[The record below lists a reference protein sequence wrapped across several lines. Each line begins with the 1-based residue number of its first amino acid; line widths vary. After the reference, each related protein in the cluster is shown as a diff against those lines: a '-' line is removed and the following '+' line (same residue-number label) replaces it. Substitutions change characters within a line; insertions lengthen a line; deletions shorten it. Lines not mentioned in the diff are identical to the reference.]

1 MTRSTQAL
9 FGLALLAVPVM
20 AHTIGTVQQPAARP
34 FASQTIRQDDGK
46 HQAIFSL
53 ARAEDRRD
61 ETQSSTFG

>member
-20 AHTIGTVQQPAARP
+20 AHTVGAAQEQAARP
-34 FASQTIRQDDGK
+34 YASQTIRQDDAK
-46 HQAIFSL
+46 HQAIISL

-61 ETQSSTFG
+61 ETEN

>member
-20 AHTIGTVQQPAARP
+20 AHTLGAAQQTPPRP

-46 HQAIFSL
+46 HQAIITL
-53 ARAEDRRD
+53 ARAEDRGL
-61 ETQSSTFG
+61 ESQTTHG

>member
-20 AHTIGTVQQPAARP
+20 AHTLGVAQQQAARP

-46 HQAIFSL
+46 HRAIFSL

-61 ETQSSTFG
+61 DTQSSTLG